1 MKTKNILTA
10 LMFAVVT
17 LFVVSCE
24 EVVVRE
30 PSPDVNPES
39 NKVFFPNQPTKQVVV
54 AIDQKTV
61 TIPIERGV
69 FDKELTVNLKFS
81 GYKTISIPSSV
92 KFDAGDKD
100 TVVTITVGEI
110 ELMKN
115 YLVNIEVEQAHT
127 NPYDTL
133 YNKTNFSILS
143 LNLLREDFAPYATGT
158 YASEFF
164 EDSWEATLEYS
175 PATKLYRFTDCW
187 MPGYSVLFTWNT
199 DEADTEHKN
208 EVSIQGTF
216 NTAKTSVYV
225 PTGYID
231 STYGMI
237 YAWYNRAD
245 LKYYDEASKKF
256 TFPINWN
263 VILNGAW
270 AGFGRYDDT
279 YTIET
284 VL

>member
-115 YLVNIEVEQAHT
+115 YLVTIEVDQAHT

-143 LNLLREDFAPYATGT
+143 LNLLREDFAPYAIGT

-164 EDSWEATLEYS
+164 EDSREATLEYS

-187 MPGYSVLFTWNT
+187 MPGYSVLFSWNT
-199 DEADTEHKN
+199 DATDADNKN
-208 EVSIQGTF
+208 KVEIKGTLNADKSF
-216 NTAKTSVYV
+216 VYI
-225 PTGYID
+225 PTGYVH
-231 STYGMI
+231 STYGMVN
-237 YAWYNRAD
+237 AWYSRAN
-245 LKYYDEASKKF
+245 LKYYNEETKTF
-256 TFPINWN
+256 TFPITWR
-263 VILNGAW
+263 VSAGSFGA
-270 AGFGRYDDT
+270 YDDT
-279 YTIET
+279 YKIET